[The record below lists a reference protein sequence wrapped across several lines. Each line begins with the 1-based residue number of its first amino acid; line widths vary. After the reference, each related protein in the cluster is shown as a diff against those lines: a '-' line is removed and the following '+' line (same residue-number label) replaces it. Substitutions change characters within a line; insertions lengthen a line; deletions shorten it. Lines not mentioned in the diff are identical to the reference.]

1 MRRMVFPAGEAP
13 RSCDFGGLLFP
24 FLGGLR
30 PRLSGLLVAIQPFA
44 DQSADQIR
52 HDRYY
57 DFINHM
63 HLPHPLSTGVW
74 IIRRYQYIR
83 FCDGCPSS
91 VEIFAFHLLDNSP
104 YIRYTI
110 DAEKHS

>member
-24 FLGGLR
+24 FLGVLR

-83 FCDGCPSS
+83 FSYRCLSS
-91 VEIFAFHLLDNSP
+91 IEIFAFPLLDNLTRL
-104 YIRYTI
+104 RYTNRC
-110 DAEKHS
+110 